1 MGPVMEMPTNMRE
14 AEGRLIESL
23 AEHVRKRN
31 PDMREDAVLREAR
44 KLYEGPVYPPTLG
57 PVGLRMR
64 DFRNREIMREIRACS
79 PKGQRWL
86 D

>member
-1 MGPVMEMPTNMRE
+1 MEPVMAMLTNMRE

-23 AEHVRKRN
+23 AEHVRKRSL
-31 PDMREDAVLREAR
+31 DMRETR
-44 KLYEGPVYPPTLG
+44 KLYKGPAYPPTLG

-79 PKGQRWL
+79 PKG
-86 D
+86 